1 MLLASVA
8 PPPAPGFCKSPVEA
22 ELCKEPGQHWE
33 GEINKTLGPE
43 DGRPGTWMEKD
54 AESSWH
60 SVLRSP
66 VTACQPLGCCPRC
79 LSSSLIH
86 KVEPGAG
93 DSALLLVFLP
103 DGVTLF
109 TTNVIS

>member
-1 MLLASVA
+1 M
-8 PPPAPGFCKSPVEA
+8 EA

-33 GEINKTLGPE
+33 GEINKTLGLE
-43 DGRPGTWMEKD
+43 DRRLGTRMEKD

-60 SVLRSP
+60 SVLWSM

-103 DGVTLF
+103 NGVTLF